1 MQRKISNHVFP
12 QGCGDEKLGQVCGLR
27 PRQREVEDADLH
39 QARTLCQVP
48 PFINLLYSFI
58 FFTKQVPFLSS
69 ADQIV
74 MIVCEAPLFL
84 RKIAIRYIDIVAG
97 LAITRYHDEKTI
109 YVARSWNHPSS
120 WNMFIVMCRDGNIVA
135 VDSVTPTL
143 FVISEGGDLL
153 RW

>member
-1 MQRKISNHVFP
+1 
-12 QGCGDEKLGQVCGLR
+12 
-27 PRQREVEDADLH
+27 
-39 QARTLCQVP
+39 
-48 PFINLLYSFI
+48 
-58 FFTKQVPFLSS
+58 
-69 ADQIV
+69 

-153 RW
+153 RWFVFILVLVNVLQFLFSHSASRSGLTVPIT